1 MRSRNSP
8 LPAPARHFEPRFAE
22 RSPQEHFADTVVGII
37 EYVEIEREVQH
48 ARGRVWR
55 WNDKR
60 ATGIIETEDGSHVWF
75 GLDSL
80 GEHKDFG
87 DVALDDS
94 VEVEYEA
101 AQQDS
106 HDLRAIKVTWP

>member
-1 MRSRNSP
+1 MID
-8 LPAPARHFEPRFAE
+8 A
-22 RSPQEHFADTVVGII
+22 TVGI
-37 EYVEIEREVQH
+37 VERVENEREVQ
-48 ARGRVWR
+48 RSEGKVWR
-55 WNDKR
+55 WNEKR

-80 GEHKDFG
+80 GEHKNFG

-106 HDLRAIKVTWP
+106 HSLRAVKITWP

>member
-1 MRSRNSP
+1 LPNERLP
-8 LPAPARHFEPRFAE
+8 LHYPA
-22 RSPQEHFADTVVGII
+22 ADTVVGI
-37 EYVEIEREVQH
+37 VEDVENEREVQR
-48 ARGRVWR
+48 AKGKVWR
-55 WNDKR
+55 WNEKR

-80 GEHKDFG
+80 GEHKNFG
-87 DVALDDS
+87 DVAIDDS
-94 VEVEYEA
+94 VEVEYEE